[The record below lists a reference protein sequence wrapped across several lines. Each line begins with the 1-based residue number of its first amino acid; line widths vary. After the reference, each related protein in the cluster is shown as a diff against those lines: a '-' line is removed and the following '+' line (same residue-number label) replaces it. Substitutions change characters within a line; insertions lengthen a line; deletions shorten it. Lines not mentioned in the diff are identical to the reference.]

1 MPHLPP
7 LPVHSKDKR
16 EDVLKTYLIA
26 AAICAAMPAF
36 AQAPDTGSPDA
47 NSAAQATTSAGEP
60 TGPATSKGSADH
72 TGDSSGMPAGESVG
86 PGTHHK
92 GKHIPKAEKD
102 RAKDSG
108 KTSPE

>member
-1 MPHLPP
+1 
-7 LPVHSKDKR
+7 VKA
-16 EDVLKTYLIA
+16 YLIA
-26 AAICAAMPAF
+26 AAICVALPAL
-36 AQAPDTGSPDA
+36 AQAPATGSPDA
-47 NSAAQATTSAGEP
+47 NSAAKATTSAGEP

-72 TGDSSGMPAGESVG
+72 TGDGSSMPAGESTG

-92 GKHIPKAEKD
+92 GKHVSKAQKD